1 MQARQL
7 RCLLLNV
14 TTYSAAIS
22 ACEKGQ
28 MPNTTT
34 CDASV
39 AEDAARKPPARRD
52 RLQRGYSALSSAGR
66 QTEALQRAGQPA
78 TVMHPVLV
86 SRGTASPGPGWVP
99 PAAPGGLWCS
109 QAGGKRTQ
117 LQRGEQ
123 RIPAVAHGLVGLVAR
138 ALVERWPCRMPWL
151 CVSCSVAS
159 CVHRSPHEGVGPA
172 SRGASALLRFV

>member
-7 RCLLLNV
+7 RGLLLNVITYSAAISACEKGQKPQQALHLLQELQLRGLLPNV

-66 QTEALQRAGQPA
+66 QTEPLQRAGQPA

-86 SRGTASPGPGWVP
+86 SRGTASPGPGLVP
-99 PAAPGGLWCS
+99 PAAPGSLWS
-109 QAGGKRTQ
+109 FAGG
-117 LQRGEQ
+117 
-123 RIPAVAHGLVGLVAR
+123 
-138 ALVERWPCRMPWL
+138 
-151 CVSCSVAS
+151 
-159 CVHRSPHEGVGPA
+159 
-172 SRGASALLRFV
+172 